1 MGEIV
6 LAAKITHVPTMVM
19 SEQQG
24 RFFGTRSDAIEAE
37 REIGRRATA
46 RGADTY
52 LVFDTHWLANIG
64 IHVNARARHQ
74 GLYTSHEIPHLL
86 HDLDYDYDGD
96 PELAKLIVEESEK
109 VGLASHAHDSEGL
122 GLDYGTILPMRYMN
136 VDRAKKVVSV
146 AAPLAASVAENRRF
160 GEAVRAAIDR
170 SSSKVAVLASGS
182 LSHRLWDSEHFKDSS
197 WFTISSEFNRQMD
210 LRVLELW
217 QAKNYEPFLEMLP
230 EYRSKCTG
238 EGMMADTAML
248 FGMLGWDA
256 YHGAWEQLCP
266 YFPSTGTGQVVGE
279 FHLN

>member
-6 LAAKITHVPTMVM
+6 MAAKITHVPTMVM
-19 SEQQG
+19 SEQEG
-24 RFFGTRSDAIEAE
+24 RFFGTRADAIEAE
-37 REIGRRATA
+37 RELGRRAKQ
-46 RGADTY
+46 RDADTF

-64 IHVNARARHQ
+64 IHVNARERHQ

-86 HDLDYDYDGD
+86 HDLDYDYVGNPD
-96 PELAKLIVEESEK
+96 LAVSIVRESEK
-109 VGLASHAHDSEGL
+109 VGLPSHAHISDGL

-136 VDRAKKVVSV
+136 VDRSIKVVSV
-146 AAPLAASVAENRRF
+146 AAPLAASIAENKRF
-160 GEAVRAAIDR
+160 GEAVREAIEKSDSR
-170 SSSKVAVLASGS
+170 VAVLASGS

-217 QAKNYEPFLEMLP
+217 HERNYAPFLEMLP
-230 EYRSKCTG
+230 EYRSKCSG

-256 YHGAWEQLCP
+256 YSGAFEQLCP